1 MIDELP
7 PGVSNFWGQFYV
19 LTKIGN
25 TSPATETFLLFLV
38 LIWQNLLNLDWSRGL
53 TRGSAIYQMGL
64 LDIFKKTE
72 NGKEISPATATKQ
85 AATPVKQQLTDE
97 QRISL
102 EKTQSV
108 ADLLAVPK
116 EDRDDQWADRF
127 LADLP
132 LASFRCGTPQIVA
145 GPDGF
150 PYFQLFVPAA
160 GEEFQSFVIE
170 RMTTEF
176 LLERGYGVLINPGAG
191 EPDWV
196 LSYGDILNYHL
207 NGSYFTHDSLFS
219 SATNDEVVGSEDE
232 EIMIGQPAENILP
245 AQTRKLLKDFFE
257 LNGIEDPK
265 VLMMVRK
272 NGTDMCQDLAFNITP
287 SHFETETHYRNM
299 MQTITWYLPRHYS
312 LIGLHDTDL
321 DNGFMPL

>member
-1 MIDELP
+1 
-7 PGVSNFWGQFYV
+7 
-19 LTKIGN
+19 
-25 TSPATETFLLFLV
+25 
-38 LIWQNLLNLDWSRGL
+38 
-53 TRGSAIYQMGL
+53 MGL

-108 ADLLAVPK
+108 ADLLAVSK

-207 NGSYFTHDSLFS
+207 NGSYFTHHSLFS